1 MARGGGVSIGMLAVA
16 GVGILVLAIVFMLA
30 PTIGGQ
36 METAMPALAAN
47 SNWNSTYNTGLK
59 TGPDV
64 WEQLSPFLIVVGL
77 VILAAIII
85 FVLRGVSGGM

>member
-1 MARGGGVSIGMLAVA
+1 
-16 GVGILVLAIVFMLA
+16 MLA
-30 PTIGGQ
+30 PVIGGQ
-36 METAMPALAAN
+36 MEAAMPALGV
-47 SNWNSTYNTGLK
+47 SSGWNATYNTGLK

-85 FVLRGVSGGM
+85 FVLRGVSAM